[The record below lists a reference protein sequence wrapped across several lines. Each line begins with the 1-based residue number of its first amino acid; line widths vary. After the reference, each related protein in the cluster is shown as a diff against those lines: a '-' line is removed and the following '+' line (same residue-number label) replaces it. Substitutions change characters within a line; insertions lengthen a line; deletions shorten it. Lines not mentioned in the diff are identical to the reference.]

1 MAKIAIMGFGTVGSG
16 VLEVLR
22 RNASAIEKRAGEP
35 IEVKYI
41 LDIRD
46 FTGHPD
52 EKLFV
57 KDLDVIL
64 NDPEVKAVVETIG
77 GTKPSLDFVTCCLQ
91 SGRSVATSNKELVA
105 MHGAQLMQIAKQNGA
120 AFLFEASVGGGMPII
135 TPMHQCLAANVIR
148 SVRGIVNGT
157 TNFIL
162 TKMERDGMDF
172 AQALQL
178 AQKLGYAETRDPSAD
193 VDGIDAC
200 RKISILA
207 GIAFGKEVHPDS
219 VPTKGI
225 RGVTAEDIAAAA
237 ALGCSIKLIA
247 WAKQAKDGAIAAG
260 VEPMLVVHGNHLA
273 SVDDVFNAV
282 LVEGDMLGDVVFYG
296 KGAGKLPTASAV
308 VADIIDALKSGASI
322 HDSLYWEATE
332 ESDCMLTDYDANAY
346 YIRVEGCTAEELK
359 KVFPEATQC
368 GETGIGAYCI
378 LPDLTTERLEQM
390 YQKMQNQGWNPVLS
404 MKLMAE

>member
-16 VLEVLR
+16 VLEVVQK
-22 RNASAIEKRAGEP
+22 NAAAIEKRAGEP

-46 FTGHPD
+46 FTGHPH
-52 EKLFV
+52 EALFV
-57 KDLDVIL
+57 KDLDIIL

-77 GTKPSLDFVTCCLQ
+77 GVRPALEFVTRCLQ

-105 MHGAQLMQIAKQNGA
+105 MHGAQLMQLAKENGA
-120 AFLFEASVGGGMPII
+120 AFLFEASVGGGMPVI

-148 SVRGIVNGT
+148 SVCGIVNGT
-157 TNFIL
+157 TNFML
-162 TKMERDGMDF
+162 TKMERDNMDF

-193 VDGIDAC
+193 IDGIDAC

-207 GIAFGKEVHPDS
+207 GIAFGKEVHPET

-225 RGVTAEDIAAAA
+225 RGVTAQDISAAASM
-237 ALGCSIKLIA
+237 GCSIKLIA
-247 WAKQAKDGAIAAG
+247 WAKQAKNGQIAAG
-260 VEPMLVVHGNHLA
+260 VEPMLIPRENRLA

-282 LVEGDMLGDVVFYG
+282 LVEGDMLGDVIFYG

-308 VADIIDALKSGASI
+308 VADVIDALKSGAAI
-322 HDSLYWEATE
+322 HDSLYWQATPQ
-332 ESDCMLTDYDANAY
+332 SDQLLTDYDANAY
-346 YIRVEGCTAEELK
+346 YIRVDGCTAAQLK

-378 LPDLTTERLEQM
+378 LPDLTAERLEQM
-390 YQKMQNQGWNPVLS
+390 YQKMENQGWNPTLS
-404 MKLMAE
+404 IKLMAE